1 MKKKKPSKECLKL
14 LFLQYIAVTA
24 QWWLSGILWM
34 NAGKLYYYNN
44 CFHIDILLKLKEIMN
59 MY

>member
-1 MKKKKPSKECLKL
+1 
-14 LFLQYIAVTA
+14 
-24 QWWLSGILWM
+24 M

-44 CFHIDILLKLKEIMN
+44 CFHIDILLKLKEIMK